1 MGIDKYYIKNKIE
14 EGRSAL
20 EEKEGFSVDRSKY
33 MNASEADSCIRR
45 QWYSKNDIE
54 EAEQDWGFARR
65 GSHGEKYLVES
76 LKAAGLPLKW
86 VGNEQKSW
94 ADDETMISA
103 TPDGVIEFEDE
114 FISLEFKTIDP
125 RTNKQ
130 NLPRP
135 SHLTQ
140 LRLSMA
146 LINKLHYSKQDSL
159 NVGRGLLI
167 YMNAS
172 NFNEIT
178 QYKVLYRENIL
189 EEYSPRAK
197 KILTSP
203 SDKNLEQE
211 GVANGKYG
219 CNYCPFKKPC
229 GVA

>member
-1 MGIDKYYIKNKIE
+1 LDIDKYYIKNKID
-14 EGRSAL
+14 EGRSSL
-20 EEKEGFSVDRSKY
+20 EEKEGFNVDRSKY

-45 QWYSKNDIE
+45 QWYSKNGTETED
-54 EAEQDWGFARR
+54 QDWGFARR

-86 VGNEQKSW
+86 VGDEQKSW
-94 ADDETMISA
+94 ADEETRISA

-114 FISLEFKTIDP
+114 FVGLEFKTIDP
-125 RTNKQ
+125 RTNMH

-159 NVGRGLLI
+159 QVGRGLLV

-178 QYKVLYRENIL
+178 QFKVLYRENIL
-189 EEYSPRAK
+189 KEYAPRAE
-197 KILTSP
+197 KILTSK
-203 SDKNLEQE
+203 SDKTLEQE

-219 CNYCPFKKPC
+219 CNYCPYKNPC
-229 GVA
+229 GVS